1 MRVPKLSVAF
11 FAVVLGAAACNRS
24 EPTNEISTE
33 TNLAE
38 DPGANAALGADSN
51 ADASAAAL
59 PVDAAGFANAVA
71 ASDRFEIESSKVA
84 ADLANSPQIKTFA
97 EQLRADHE
105 KSTSQLKAAAAKAT
119 PAVTVTPTLD
129 PEQKAMLNQLKG
141 ATGADFDRRFIDQQ
155 TTAHQKALSLL
166 RNYVGKGDAQ
176 SLKDFAS
183 KAATVVEGH
192 LEHVNSIRK

>member
-11 FAVVLGAAACNRS
+11 FAVVLGAAACNRN

-38 DPGANAALGADSN
+38 DPGADAALGVDAN
-51 ADASAAAL
+51 ASAAAL
-59 PVDAAGFANAVA
+59 PTDAAGFANAIA

-105 KSTSQLKAAAAKAT
+105 KSSSQLKAAAAKAT

-176 SLKDFAS
+176 PLKDFAS